1 MTRARALLAL
11 SLVTSG
17 AMLGGLSL
25 SGYYEPRPPQSPAVA
40 AAAAPSESALKVQ
53 VAPHGRLR
61 FVAAADEK
69 LGEKPA
75 PPAAKPKA
83 PAKVFATASAPP
95 ARPRPEAKE
104 RPEPKVRRQHA
115 AAPWPWSIF
124 GD

>member
-25 SGYYEPRPPQSPAVA
+25 SGYYEPRTPQSPAAVA
-40 AAAAPSESALKVQ
+40 AAAPSVASSSASLAPQ
-53 VAPHGRLR
+53 GRLR
-61 FVAAADEK
+61 FVATADD
-69 LGEKPA
+69 KPA
-75 PPAAKPKA
+75 EKTPAPATRQPKTQAKAPASNSTLPAKPKA
-83 PAKVFATASAPP
+83 ET
-95 ARPRPEAKE
+95 KE
-104 RPEPKVRRQHA
+104 RPKRQHV

>member
-25 SGYYEPRPPQSPAVA
+25 SGYYEPRTPQSPPVAVA
-40 AAAAPSESALKVQ
+40 PSALSESALKVQ

-69 LGEKPA
+69 LGEKPV

-83 PAKVFATASAPP
+83 PAKAAPV
-95 ARPRPEAKE
+95 KV
-104 RPEPKVRRQHA
+104 RPEPRARPEPAKRPQQA
-115 AAPWPWSIF
+115 AAPWPWSMF
-124 GD
+124 DN

>member
-1 MTRARALLAL
+1 MTKARALLAL

-25 SGYYEPRPPQSPAVA
+25 SGYYEPRTPQSPVVA
-40 AAAAPSESALKVQ
+40 ASPPLEASPGASLAPQ
-53 VAPHGRLR
+53 GRLR
-61 FVAAADEK
+61 FLSAADERP
-69 LGEKPA
+69 GERPA

-83 PAKVFATASAPP
+83 PAKVSATASAPP

-104 RPEPKVRRQHA
+104 RPEPKVRRQHM